1 MIRFHSLIVPLLSSS
16 FLAVFVFS
24 SCLFGVD
31 GLPDQWLQDFEK
43 ADEVA
48 AKEKKPIFAVFST
61 SWCGPCREMIK
72 SVYPHKDVIAEL
84 NNWVPVYVDGDEYR
98 DLAKSHN
105 IIGFPTHILFNTNG
119 VEAARFVG
127 GAADATE
134 FLKRIA
140 NAKDFSLKFPPLKAK
155 VAAAPTNTFLLK
167 EMGDLLAKSER
178 MEDAYKVYSLAM
190 QFDPKNAA
198 GIPEK
203 IVSYISK
210 RGGYEVELLRL
221 NASIQN
227 NPQNAAAFNER
238 GRLKYANRDWTAGE
252 DFARALE
259 IDMSQTNGV
268 PPAMLERLLSKVMFD
283 KESGILD
290 TLIEKSPNTVSLRL
304 QRADLLSGSM
314 DTMYNQD
321 NIAKALADYSLAV
334 EIDKNSAL
342 TAKGHIAF
350 LKIFRKMQAR
360 DAKETIQ
367 ELDAF
372 EKQYPH
378 SPRIPVSTYLRAMA
392 LIQSENAEKGVEILE
407 QLVKDYP
414 DHELGQHVPR
424 MLKYIKQQI
433 AAARS
438 GAATQPPRQ

>member
-24 SCLFGVD
+24 SCLFAVD

-61 SWCGPCREMIK
+61 SWCGPCQEMIK

-140 NAKDFSLKFPPLKAK
+140 NAKNFSLKFPPLKAK

-178 MEDAYKVYSLAM
+178 MADDRAPLVWPGHLRRR
-190 QFDPKNAA
+190 Q
-198 GIPEK
+198 IR
-203 IVSYISK
+203 K
-210 RGGYEVELLRL
+210 R
-221 NASIQN
+221 
-227 NPQNAAAFNER
+227 
-238 GRLKYANRDWTAGE
+238 
-252 DFARALE
+252 DFVVQ
-259 IDMSQTNGV
+259 DMSRIIVKRQPQSTNQ
-268 PPAMLERLLSKVMFD
+268 PD
-283 KESGILD
+283 
-290 TLIEKSPNTVSLRL
+290 LRDPCV
-304 QRADLLSGSM
+304 RR
-314 DTMYNQD
+314 
-321 NIAKALADYSLAV
+321 
-334 EIDKNSAL
+334 SAL
-342 TAKGHIAF
+342 C
-350 LKIFRKMQAR
+350 
-360 DAKETIQ
+360 
-367 ELDAF
+367 
-372 EKQYPH
+372 
-378 SPRIPVSTYLRAMA
+378 
-392 LIQSENAEKGVEILE
+392 
-407 QLVKDYP
+407 
-414 DHELGQHVPR
+414 
-424 MLKYIKQQI
+424 
-433 AAARS
+433 
-438 GAATQPPRQ
+438 